1 MGAMRAFVAVPL
13 GEEVVRAVARL
24 SGELR
29 RKLADLGLAAKW
41 VPPVNL
47 HVTVRFLG
55 LVDEAQLPA
64 VTEVLGPLV
73 ARHASFLATLRGLGC
88 FPDARRP
95 SVLWVGL
102 DQGAALLE
110 RLAAEVNQALD
121 GLGFPEQD
129 RPFHPHVTLAR
140 ARRGAPPP
148 DLSALVAEHA
158 TDELG
163 STVVRELV
171 LFRSTLRPKGPS
183 YDAVWRGALHPGGRR
198 EG

>member
-13 GEEVVRAVARL
+13 GEEVVRAAARL

-29 RKLADLGLAAKW
+29 RRLSEQGYSAKW
-41 VPPVNL
+41 VPPANL

-55 LVDEAQLPA
+55 SMDEAQLPA
-64 VTEVLGPLV
+64 VAEVLGPLV
-73 ARHASFLATLRGLGC
+73 ARHASFLATLRGIGC
-88 FPDARRP
+88 FPDPRRP
-95 SVLWVGL
+95 SVLWAGL
-102 DQGAALLE
+102 DQGAAQLE
-110 RLAAEVNQALD
+110 RLAAEVNQGLD

-158 TDELG
+158 AVELG
-163 STVVRELV
+163 STVVREVV

-183 YDAVWRGALHPGGRR
+183 YDAVWRGALNPGGRR